1 MHKMFL
7 FPGPGTFFAW
17 RWTSTWCIAWL
28 CGHWRASKT
37 GAGSVGKS
45 GCTRHARRVK
55 VSTACALH
63 PPQLPTR
70 HQSNVHQ
77 RTHTHTHTQTHAS
90 SCCLGHQEVVSP
102 EDGGG
107 SRHFLP
113 AQTKSTHALLERWLT
128 INRMPRQPLSG
139 KALGGTLWKQLVANN

>member
-77 RTHTHTHTQTHAS
+77 RTHTHTD
-90 SCCLGHQEVVSP
+90 SCFIML
-102 EDGGG
+102 
-107 SRHFLP
+107 SRAP
-113 AQTKSTHALLERWLT
+113 RSGVTWRWW
-128 INRMPRQPLSG
+128 R
-139 KALGGTLWKQLVANN
+139 V